1 MLRSE
6 RRRTC
11 QYQHHHK
18 FDQRIKKECLSG
30 DKRLTGT
37 DRKIRASGGNL
48 VKEMLYQTLRWIKY
62 FANLVVTNKEYY
74 VHHGGVYSSI

>member
-18 FDQRIKKECLSG
+18 FDQRIKKECLSPEKPVSNAAYPAG
-30 DKRLTGT
+30 
-37 DRKIRASGGNL
+37 
-48 VKEMLYQTLRWIKY
+48 
-62 FANLVVTNKEYY
+62 ANHCLGLSAFRNAHT
-74 VHHGGVYSSI
+74 